1 MTRAALAALG
11 LSLALAPA
19 AVAQAAA
26 RPPTAVD
33 SLAKVR
39 VTQDFLKPR
48 TFVGLM
54 QQADTADLVVLR
66 GDERLT
72 VPMVYVR
79 HVELAVARRSS
90 GAGALRGA
98 IYGFLGGATATGLFV
113 LISKAGGSDCTDCI
127 FNPGTGFVVLGLPLT
142 GATTLTGA
150 AVGAMRPGDYW
161 LRVPLP
167 LELRDVGS

>member
-1 MTRAALAALG
+1 MTKAALAALA
-11 LSLALAPA
+11 LSLALAPRA
-19 AVAQAAA
+19 AAQAPL
-26 RPPTAVD
+26 RGPTAVD

-48 TFVGLM
+48 TVVGLL

-66 GDERLT
+66 NDERLT
-72 VPMVYVR
+72 IPLVYVR
-79 HVELAVARRSS
+79 HVELAAARRSP

-113 LISKAGGSDCTDCI
+113 LISRAGGSDCADCI

-142 GATTLTGA
+142 GASTLTGA

-161 LRVPLP
+161 ARIPLP
-167 LELRDVGS
+167 LELRGESR